1 MRTPVLAAALS
12 LVAPPASPHFLSA
25 QSPSALDSSSIVV
38 TSGSGEVTLSP
49 DRAVIRLAVETRAP
63 TAAEASASNGTR
75 TRHLVDS
82 LTAVHL
88 LAESIQV
95 VGVAVSANENF
106 ERGELINYEA
116 SAVVRITV
124 RDLDRL
130 GRILD
135 VAFAAG
141 ATSLSQIEFESD
153 RATAARR
160 DALAKAFAE
169 AKANA
174 EALARAA
181 AVSLGPLLRVSTEPE
196 ASPFRG
202 YQLQAVTVSRGTS
215 ISPEDIV
222 VHAGVVTTWRL
233 VKANR

>member
-1 MRTPVLAAALS
+1 MRLIVLTAALS
-12 LVAPPASPHFLSA
+12 LVAFWASPHCLSA
-25 QSPSALDSSSIVV
+25 QSATALDSSSVVV

-75 TRHLVDS
+75 TKHLVDS

-88 LAESIQV
+88 PAESIQV
-95 VGVAVSANENF
+95 VGVAVTANENF
-106 ERGELINYEA
+106 ERGELLNYEA
-116 SAVVRITV
+116 SAVVRVTI
-124 RDLDRL
+124 RNLDRL

-174 EALARAA
+174 ETLARAA
-181 AVSLGPLLRVSTEPE
+181 AVSLGPLLRVSTDPE
-196 ASPFRG
+196 SSPFRG
-202 YQLQAVTVSRGTS
+202 YQLESVTVSRGTS

-222 VHAGVVTTWRL
+222 VRARVVTTWRL
-233 VKANR
+233 VKVGR